1 MPLHSRFYLSW
12 FVLSLIAGNLAALH
26 AAAPGNPI
34 LVASLSALKGAISR
48 AEPGDTILLKDGVYT
63 TSSQITVKR
72 GGAAGKPVTIAA
84 EHDGGAEIAGSSGFT
99 ISEPAEHVVIY
110 GFKLTHAAGK
120 NTVAA
125 GTQHVR
131 FTRNTFRCAGDGSY
145 LSISGDDVQIDY
157 NDFAEKNTAGAMV
170 AIGGTGG
177 QVARRVWIHH
187 NYFHDLTSG
196 VATPAEMIRFGL
208 SNSALST
215 GKGVVE
221 HNLFA
226 RCRGESE
233 LISNRSS
240 GNIYRYNTFLDSP
253 TAKFSLR
260 HGNDC
265 EVYGNIFK
273 NTEGLRL
280 FGDRHQ
286 VYSNYFEGNYI
297 GINLGN
303 GSVDVSAG
311 GATNGMDRPDDCII
325 VFNTFVDNRTHYQ
338 MSRRTVDPL
347 GARNITVANNV
358 FSGGGVAARIE
369 GPYQGA
375 VWSGNLVWT
384 KAGAGDIPANGF
396 TAKDPR
402 LEPGPGGLKRP
413 PPGAAATDSA
423 VGSFPMVKTD
433 IDGQPRGAQ
442 PNLGADELSNE
453 PVSATLLSPAD
464 VGPGSK
470 SRGRTS
476 TGRAP

>member
-1 MPLHSRFYLSW
+1 MPLLLRLPVFRLIP
-12 FVLSLIAGNLAALH
+12 VLS
-26 AAAPGNPI
+26 AAAVAAVAAEPAKPI
-34 LVASLSALKGAISR
+34 IVDSISSLKSAINKAG
-48 AEPGDTILLKDGVYT
+48 PGDTILLKDGVYT
-63 TSSQITVKR
+63 TSSPLNVRRT
-72 GGAAGKPVTIAA
+72 GAAGRPITIAA
-84 EHDGGAEIAGSSGFT
+84 EHDGGAEIAGSHGFT

-110 GFKLTHAAGK
+110 GFKFTHAAGK

-131 FTRNTFRCAGDGSY
+131 FTRNTFKCAGDGAY
-145 LSISGDDVQIDY
+145 LSVSGDDVQIDC
-157 NDFAEKNTAGAMV
+157 NDFADKSTAGAMIAV
-170 AIGGTGG
+170 GGTGG

-187 NYFHDLTSG
+187 NYFHDLTSA

-208 SNSALST
+208 STSALST
-215 GKGVVE
+215 GKGLVE

-233 LISNRSS
+233 LISSRAS
-240 GNIYRYNTFLDSP
+240 GLTFRYNTFIDSP
-253 TAKFSLR
+253 TAKVSLR

-273 NTEGLRL
+273 NTEGLRI
-280 FGDRHQ
+280 FGDRHL
-286 VYSNYFEGNYI
+286 VHSNYFEGNYI

-303 GSVDVSAG
+303 GTVEVAAG
-311 GATNGMDRPDDCII
+311 GAANGMDRPDDCII

-369 GPYQGA
+369 GPYSGA

-384 KAGAGDIPANGF
+384 KAGAGDIPADGF
-396 TAKDPR
+396 TTKDPR

-413 PPGAAATDSA
+413 PAGSPVLDSA

-442 PNLGADELSNE
+442 PDRGADELSNE
-453 PVSATLLSPAD
+453 PVISILLSPAD

-470 SRGRTS
+470 
-476 TGRAP
+476 